1 MVTEA
6 GQQAEL
12 GVRPERAITLELGGV
27 GWDGLTRLKNL
38 NIADTKLTEKRLTT
52 SRPHALDKHH

>member
-1 MVTEA
+1 MTEA

-38 NIADTKLTEKRLTT
+38 IRADT
-52 SRPHALDKHH
+52 